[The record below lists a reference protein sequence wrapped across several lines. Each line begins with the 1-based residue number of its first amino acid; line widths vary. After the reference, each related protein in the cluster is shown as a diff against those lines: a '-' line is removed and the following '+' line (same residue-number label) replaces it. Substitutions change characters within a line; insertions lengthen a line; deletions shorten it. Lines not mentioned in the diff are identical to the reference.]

1 MHSKVTRKKFLHAG
15 TSFLGFSALSPF
27 GFGES
32 LPAVSAHHNGSA
44 NTGRLNTT
52 TDDETIRVLE
62 LRNYLLKTGLRD
74 KFNSYFAGHF
84 MTSQETLGGH
94 ILGRF
99 AITGEDDRFFWM
111 RGFNDMLA
119 RSKFLPAFYG
129 GSSAWKSFG
138 PGANEMMLDVDNV
151 HLVRPLAETRRSTFL
166 VSSRCVVIDY
176 YTAHDHR
183 LGDLVSAFR
192 SACLPALTSQGLE
205 PSLWVSEMN
214 TNDFPRLP
222 VIQDPNLLV
231 VITGYRDEVSCQSAA
246 KTDAA
251 MGNALKELL
260 RNRRTLVLRRT

>member
-1 MHSKVTRKKFLHAG
+1 MG

-32 LPAVSAHHNGSA
+32 LPAVRSHHNGPDD
-44 NTGRLNTT
+44 TGHLGT

-62 LRNYLLKTGLRD
+62 LRNYLLKTGMRE
-74 KFNSYFAGHF
+74 KFNNYFAEHF
-84 MTSQETLGGH
+84 MTPQQVLGGY

-111 RGFNDMLA
+111 RGFSDMLA
-119 RSKFLPAFYG
+119 RSKFLPSFYG
-129 GSSAWKSFG
+129 GSPAWKSFG
-138 PGANEMMLDVDNV
+138 PGANDMMLEVDNV
-151 HLVRPLAETRRSTFL
+151 HLVRPLAEIRHSTFL
-166 VSSRCVVIDY
+166 ASSRWVVIDY

-183 LGDLVSAFR
+183 LEDLISVFR
-192 SACLPALTSQGLE
+192 SSYLPSLESQGLE

-222 VIQDPNLLV
+222 VIQDPNLLI
-231 VITGYRDEVSCQSAA
+231 VITGYRDEDAYRHTT
-246 KTDAA
+246 KTATV
-251 MGNALKELL
+251 GNDLKELL